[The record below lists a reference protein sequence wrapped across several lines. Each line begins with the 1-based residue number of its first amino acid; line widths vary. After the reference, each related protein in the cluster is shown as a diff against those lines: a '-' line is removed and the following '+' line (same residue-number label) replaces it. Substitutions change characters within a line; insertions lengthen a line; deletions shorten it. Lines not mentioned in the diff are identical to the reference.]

1 VKSKKAKPHLRSHH
15 KSTENPVAASEAAN
29 LIRAI
34 PARHYVA
41 ENSFLTLII
50 TVAFLLFLP
59 VLKNDFVDSD
69 RKILEENFGYHGVAW
84 GELGWIFVAFHF
96 GQYQPLA
103 WMTLAIDQLLWW
115 ADPFGYHWTNLGF
128 HLVNS
133 VLVYRLSLEL
143 LSYPTLFLHS
153 PGWRSAAAALVAV
166 GFTIHPLRVESV
178 AWASARGDLVASTL
192 VLVSLLAYLKSYS
205 PTADRRDSAWSKI
218 SIGAYLLSLLASPS
232 GLFMP
237 LALLIFDSYPLG
249 RLGFG
254 SQNPFGNQAW
264 RILQEKWPYL
274 ISFCICVVFT
284 FVARN
289 SQTIDQATYR
299 SDIVD
304 WFLHQLAAPAFY
316 LRKTLLPVGLSP
328 SYELRGWWLAIY
340 IFTSVILCGGI
351 AMARRP
357 ALAAAGG
364 LYLVFVLPVFHSTFP
379 ASLLLADRYAYLA
392 GFALAL
398 LVVLGIY
405 QFLFDRALR
414 VRVWLAVFTS
424 GVGAIVLVGLAI
436 LTWNQ
441 VRVWRDSETLWHSAV
456 QANPTSEAYFRSA
469 LFSETQGKY
478 EDAISSYEQAV
489 AINPGRW
496 DAREKVAPLLEKQGR
511 SKEAIKHYRK
521 LLELKPKAVDAR
533 ERLAGALANQGEM
546 GEAVEQF
553 RKVVDL
559 APERNDARVKL
570 GTSLALSGRLQ
581 ESTEVLIA
589 AVKANPSD
597 GRVVLKLG
605 QVIAA
610 QGSVSK
616 AMPYFREAVRLRSE
630 DAEAQE
636 SLGRGFLEL
645 GKKDEASVHL
655 KEAVRIL
662 RLTPAARD
670 YKPMDETR

>member
-1 VKSKKAKPHLRSHH
+1 
-15 KSTENPVAASEAAN
+15 
-29 LIRAI
+29 
-34 PARHYVA
+34 
-41 ENSFLTLII
+41 
-50 TVAFLLFLP
+50 
-59 VLKNDFVDSD
+59 
-69 RKILEENFGYHGVAW
+69 
-84 GELGWIFVAFHF
+84 
-96 GQYQPLA
+96 
-103 WMTLAIDQLLWW
+103 
-115 ADPFGYHWTNLGF
+115 
-128 HLVNS
+128 
-133 VLVYRLSLEL
+133 
-143 LSYPTLFLHS
+143 
-153 PGWRSAAAALVAV
+153 
-166 GFTIHPLRVESV
+166 
-178 AWASARGDLVASTL
+178 
-192 VLVSLLAYLKSYS
+192 
-205 PTADRRDSAWSKI
+205 
-218 SIGAYLLSLLASPS
+218 
-232 GLFMP
+232 
-237 LALLIFDSYPLG
+237 
-249 RLGFG
+249 
-254 SQNPFGNQAW
+254 
-264 RILQEKWPYL
+264 
-274 ISFCICVVFT
+274 
-284 FVARN
+284 
-289 SQTIDQATYR
+289 
-299 SDIVD
+299 
-304 WFLHQLAAPAFY
+304 
-316 LRKTLLPVGLSP
+316 
-328 SYELRGWWLAIY
+328 
-340 IFTSVILCGGI
+340 
-351 AMARRP
+351 MARRR

-379 ASLLLADRYAYLA
+379 ESLLLADRYAYLA
-392 GFALAL
+392 GFPLAL
-398 LVVLGIY
+398 LVVVGIY
-405 QFLFDRALR
+405 QLLFDGAHR

-469 LFSETQGKY
+469 VFSETQGKY

-521 LLELKPKAVDAR
+521 LLELNPKAVDAR
-533 ERLAGALANQGEM
+533 ERLAGALTNQGEM